1 MKWISRISLVLF
13 ALLLLLPL
21 ARFNFQPDV
30 VSEIDNRRLADN
42 PFSAESRE
50 SGEDFSKSIENYV
63 SDRIGY
69 RDEMI
74 LAYTVAND
82 KLFHKMVHP
91 SYMYGKDGYVF
102 FDGITKIE
110 YSEFH
115 EEFADLVLDIQNYCQ
130 ARGVPFL
137 FAFEPSKIAALSEYL
152 PEGYN
157 YDRTWVD
164 QFLNALDERGVHYI
178 DNTPLL
184 REKHEAGETVF
195 NVKYDAGHW
204 NNLGAFY
211 GVNHIFEE
219 LHKDVPT
226 IVPNSLED
234 FTITETLEESLPVS
248 TFPISEMVPEFQGK
262 AEVERVTEEYSK
274 EVARVQKHP
283 HFDYIR
289 NPQKLAAGA
298 PKTLVFQGSYMNGK
312 GAKFL
317 ANGLGEYIAVHN
329 YQNVLNFPYYF
340 QLFQPECVIFEV
352 TEYTMNEGYFDLE
365 KMKSL
370 AWNEPLA
377 QKAEALAAAADAYC
391 DASSIVVEQG
401 EHFTNITWAASESYD
416 HIWLVTGEK
425 EFDMWQVEGGYATSL
440 PNEYLTDLYN
450 AQIIVETDGV
460 MTVYHPQ

>member
-1 MKWISRISLVLF
+1 MKWISKITLVLF

-21 ARFNFQPDV
+21 TQFNFQPDV
-30 VSEIDNRRLADN
+30 VSEIDNRHLAEN

-50 SGEDFSKSIENYV
+50 SGADLSQSIEDYV

-69 RDEMI
+69 RDDMI

-82 KLFHKMVHP
+82 RLFHKMVHP
-91 SYMYGKDGYVF
+91 SYMYGRDDYVF
-102 FDGITKIE
+102 FRGLSKIE

-115 EEFADLVLDIQNYCQ
+115 EEFADMVLEIQNYCE
-130 ARGVPFL
+130 ARGVPFI
-137 FAFEPSKIAALSEYL
+137 FAFEPSKISVFPEHL
-152 PEGYN
+152 PDGYS
-157 YDRTWVD
+157 YDRTWVG
-164 QFLNALDERGVHYI
+164 QFLRALEERGVHYV

-184 REKHEAGETVF
+184 REKYEAGEMVF

-219 LHKDVPT
+219 FHKQVPT
-226 IVPNSLED
+226 IVPNSPDD
-234 FTITETLEESLPVS
+234 FIITETLEESLPVS
-248 TFPISEMVPEFQGK
+248 TFPISEMVPEFQAK
-262 AEVERVTEEYSK
+262 TEVESVAEEYSS
-274 EVARVQKHP
+274 EVVRDENYR

-289 NPQKLAAGA
+289 NPQKIAEGV
-298 PKTLVFQGSYMNGK
+298 PKALVFQGSYMNGK

-352 TEYTMNEGYFDLE
+352 TEYTMTNGYFNLE

-370 AWNEPLA
+370 KWNQPLS
-377 QKAEALAAAADAYC
+377 QKTEELAVAEERIYDPSAIAVIPGD
-391 DASSIVVEQG
+391 S
-401 EHFTNITWAASESYD
+401 FTNILWADSEHYD
-416 HIWLVTGEK
+416 HVWLMSGEK
-425 EFDMWQVEGGYATSL
+425 EFDVWQVEGGCVTSL
-440 PNEYLTDLYN
+440 PNEFFTDLQN
-450 AQIIVETDGV
+450 VQIILETDGV